1 MIVTIAALLL
11 AAKAA
16 VPPKV
21 PAAQPKNVILL
32 IADGTGPAHMTVA
45 RHLRGDQFRIGTMPV
60 VGLATTQ
67 CADRAVTDSAA
78 GATALATGF
87 KTNYETVSLD
97 PKTGVALETVLERA
111 EKAGKATGLVTT
123 AYFWDATPAAFAAH
137 AKHRHDPGI
146 DRQVLSSGVD
156 VVAGSGLE
164 DFQKDK
170 VSPELEKIAADT
182 GFTVIATRAQLD
194 ASPLD
199 LSKGTKLLAVFPWQP
214 RNVDAPE
221 APLPVLAKW
230 AIDRLADDPQGFFLM
245 IEHEGTD
252 SSSHQNQT
260 PEVRKSLISFD
271 EAVGVALDFAQK
283 RGDTLVVV
291 TADHETGGLRL
302 TETKQ
307 LARLRLEWSTTDH
320 TATAVHVFAYGPGSA
335 AFAGFQDN
343 TDVGKKLLGAV
354 LTKP

>member
-11 AAKAA
+11 AATA
-16 VPPKV
+16 
-21 PAAQPKNVILL
+21 PAAPKASATQPKNVILL
-32 IADGTGPAHMTVA
+32 IADGTGPAHMTA
-45 RHLRGDQFRIGTMPV
+45 TRHWRGDQFRIGTMPV

-78 GATALATGF
+78 GATALATGV
-87 KTNYETVSLD
+87 KTNYEMVSID
-97 PKTGVALETVLERA
+97 PKTGAPLETVLERA

-123 AYFWDATPAAFAAH
+123 GSFWDATPAAFAAH
-137 AKHRHDPGI
+137 VSHRREALEI
-146 DRQVLSSGVD
+146 ARQILASGVD
-156 VVAGSGLE
+156 VVAGSGYQRFGVE
-164 DFQKDK
+164 TIPPFADF
-170 VSPELEKIAADT
+170 AASVQYT
-182 GFTVIATRAQLD
+182 GITTRAQLD
-194 ASPLD
+194 AA
-199 LSKGTKLLAVFPWQP
+199 KGTKLLAVFPSQE
-214 RNVDAPE
+214 RDMDVPE
-221 APLPVLAKW
+221 APLPVLAQW
-230 AIDRLADDPQGFFLM
+230 AIDRLAEDPQGFFLM

-260 PEVRKSLISFD
+260 PDVRKSLISFD

-307 LARLRLEWSTTDH
+307 LFRQRLEWSTTDH